1 MHKRTF
7 LHAASA
13 AALTSLLPTIAWSQV
28 TPTPTQRPTP
38 GPLRTLTGTDSAGK
52 PVMLKDFAGKVCLIS
67 FFTTGCALCTHEL
80 RLMREFYMGNRDKD
94 FVLLGVVLD
103 EKREDFMHYI
113 EVLNLS
119 VPTEQ
124 RFPIAWRF
132 APGHQDNF
140 GPIARKPT
148 HFVLDR
154 QHRQVLR
161 REGSFQP
168 TDWDDLWT
176 SLL

>member
-7 LHAASA
+7 LHAAA
-13 AALTSLLPTIAWSQV
+13 AATLTTLLPQMAWSQAA
-28 TPTPTQRPTP
+28 TLAAPAPLP
-38 GPLRTLTGTDSAGK
+38 GALRTLSGTDSAGK
-52 PVMLKDFAGKVCLIS
+52 PVMLTDFAGKVCLVS
-67 FFTTGCALCTHEL
+67 FFTAGCALCSHEL
-80 RLMREFYMGNRDKD
+80 RLMREFYMGNREKD
-94 FVLLGVVLD
+94 FVLLGVNLD
-103 EKREDFMHYI
+103 EKREDFMRYI
-113 EVLNLS
+113 ELLNVS
-119 VPTEQ
+119 VPADQ

-140 GPIARKPT
+140 GPITRKPT

-154 QHRQVLR
+154 KHRQVLR

-176 SLL
+176 SLI